1 MLIDKGVSPN
11 EIITL
16 KLITGEEVIAK
27 LIEEKADLYVLSKPS
42 ILSLSQQGVGMA
54 PFFFTVNPDKNIKI
68 NKSAT
73 ISVEPTDKDFADKYI
88 QATTGIQL

>member
-27 LIEEKADLYVLSKPS
+27 LVEEKTDVYVLSKPS

-54 PFFFTVNPDKNIKI
+54 PFFFTVSPDKNVKI
-68 NKSAT
+68 NRTA
-73 ISVEPTDKDFADKYI
+73 IIAVESTDKDFADKYI